1 MNAPQP
7 ISRFPSPFGE
17 PVTGDLL
24 FAGFQMTD
32 TLQVDLYGDL
42 PNCEVGYEVTGVCVS
57 TDQNRTN
64 IVELFSGK
72 QLDAM
77 GEWLDHKDVMGE
89 LPQRIAANAK
99 HEAVRIK
106 F

>member
-32 TLQVDLYGDL
+32 TLQLDLYGYK
-42 PNCEVGYEVTGVCVS
+42 PTGECGYEVTGVSVS
-57 TDQNRTN
+57 TDANHTD
-64 IVELFSGK
+64 ISELLSAK

-77 GEWLDHKDVMGE
+77 GEWLDHKDVMGGTA
-89 LPQRIAANAK
+89 QRIAANAK